1 MTTTVI
7 SGFTGNK
14 MILFTIGTP
23 LTGAG
28 LPKSITKI
36 FVMDVI
42 TRIARTLVVHKI
54 STYFFH
60 IE

>member
-1 MTTTVI
+1 MSSVI
-7 SGFTGNK
+7 PDFTGNK
-14 MILFTIGTP
+14 MILFTIGPP

-42 TRIARTLVVHKI
+42 TQIARTLVVHKI